1 MRPLVVVHDL
11 NSGVRGVELKM
22 RDAKLAVE
30 LEVPKPAGEEPEAQ
44 RFRAPDLVW
53 TRWRNGSAEDWGF
66 LVLISSQDSVERP
79 QYLHHWL
86 QRFDLKGKP
95 VGEPLDLAQFLPRDV
110 QHANWEGFSWF
121 EPGKSLV
128 LVHEGDRRQP
138 ANAFILDLPEDW
150 QYAPDEKGR

>member
-30 LEVPKPAGEEPEAQ
+30 LEVPKPAGNEPEAQ

-66 LVLISSQDSVERP
+66 LVLIQFRIPWSDRSI
-79 QYLHHWL
+79 
-86 QRFDLKGKP
+86 FTTGCNDLT
-95 VGEPLDLAQFLPRDV
+95 
-110 QHANWEGFSWF
+110 
-121 EPGKSLV
+121 
-128 LVHEGDRRQP
+128 
-138 ANAFILDLPEDW
+138 
-150 QYAPDEKGR
+150 